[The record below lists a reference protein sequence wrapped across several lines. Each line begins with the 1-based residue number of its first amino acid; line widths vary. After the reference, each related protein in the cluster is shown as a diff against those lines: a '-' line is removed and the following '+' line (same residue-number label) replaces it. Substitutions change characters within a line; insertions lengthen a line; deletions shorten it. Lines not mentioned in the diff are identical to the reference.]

1 MSNLIK
7 FYLSSTLWVVVNTF
21 TAGAVLQT
29 FLMENGFS
37 EELTNIICS
46 SGQVISIIAMLLF
59 SPVAD
64 RIKGVI
70 PATARTYLLCIPIVI
85 LLFCVCLWGNF
96 GWILTALLF
105 LTIGLY
111 SVGCGLQNSLTY
123 KLPYMILD
131 MRHYGRIT
139 AICGILTGVM
149 GLLISLVLTW
159 LQNAW
164 GYANAMTALF
174 LLCLPLLF
182 ATYILIRTMRPIAS
196 APAPAKKDAVKIN
209 YFRFKPFCQLI
220 AANFLRGFGTGI
232 LNVVVTVGYY
242 CKVLDADSAAIV
254 VVISNFTTFMGSSLY
269 SVITGRIPEKWIL
282 LITCIGMCVSTPI
295 MLIGNS
301 TILFL
306 IGYGLATTFWTVVN
320 YSIPVATTQIADYT
334 VMGQYSSGRLLL
346 HTAGSGLAGFLCIRL
361 IDLIGGLPTMILT
374 GVCFLVCGISY
385 FVYMKKNNLR

>member
-7 FYLSSTLWVVVNTF
+7 FFLSSTLWVVVNTF
-21 TAGAVLQT
+21 TAGTALQT

-37 EELTNIICS
+37 EERTNIIGS

-64 RIKGVI
+64 KIKEVI
-70 PATARTYLLCIPIVI
+70 PVTARTYLLYFPLVI
-85 LLFCVCLWGNF
+85 LLLIVCLLGNF
-96 GWILTALLF
+96 GWVLTVLLF

-111 SVGCGLQNSLTY
+111 SVAGGLQSSLTY

-131 MRHYGRIT
+131 MRHYGRTT

-164 GYANAMTALF
+164 GYTNAMTGLF
-174 LLCLPLLF
+174 ILCVPLLL
-182 ATYILIRTMRPIAS
+182 ATYILIHTMRPLAS

-209 YFRFKPFCQLI
+209 YFRFKPFSQLI
-220 AANFLRGFGTGI
+220 AANFLRGFGTGV
-232 LNVVVTVGYY
+232 LTVVVTIGYY
-242 CKVLDADSAAIV
+242 CDILDAKSASIV
-254 VVISNFTTFMGSSLY
+254 LVISNFTTFLGCGLY
-269 SVITGRIPEKWIL
+269 SVFTGKIPEKWIL
-282 LITCIGMCVSTPI
+282 LLANIGVAVGASI
-295 MLIGNS
+295 MLIGSN
-301 TILFL
+301 TTMFL
-306 IGYGLATTFWTVVN
+306 IGYAFTTTFWTVVN

>member
-29 FLMENGFS
+29 FLIENGFS

-64 RIKGVI
+64 KIKEII
-70 PATARTYLLCIPIVI
+70 PATARTYLLCIPVVI
-85 LLFCVCLWGNF
+85 LLFSVCLWGNF

-131 MRHYGRIT
+131 MRHYGRAT
-139 AICGILTGVM
+139 AICGILTGIM
-149 GLLISLVLTW
+149 GLLISLALTW

-164 GYANAMTALF
+164 GYTNAMTALF
-174 LLCLPLLF
+174 ILCLPLLF
-182 ATYILIRTMRPIAS
+182 ATYLLIRTMRPIAS

-209 YFRFKPFCQLI
+209 YFRFKPFYQLI
-220 AANFLRGFGTGI
+220 AANFLRGFGTGV
-232 LNVVVTVGYY
+232 LNVVVTIGYY
-242 CKVLDADSAAIV
+242 CDILDAQSAAIV
-254 VVISNFTTFMGSSLY
+254 VVISNFTTFAGSGLY
-269 SVITGRIPEKWIL
+269 SVLTGRIPEKWIL
-282 LITCIGMCVSTPI
+282 LITCIGMCISAPI

-306 IGYGLATTFWTVVN
+306 IGYGFATTFWTVIN
-320 YSIPVATTQIADYT
+320 YSIPVATTQIADYS
-334 VMGQYSSGRLLL
+334 VMGQYASGRLLL

-374 GVCFLVCGISY
+374 GLCFLVCGVSY

>member
-96 GWILTALLF
+96 GWVLTALLF

-123 KLPYMILD
+123 KLPNM
-131 MRHYGRIT
+131 
-139 AICGILTGVM
+139 
-149 GLLISLVLTW
+149 
-159 LQNAW
+159 
-164 GYANAMTALF
+164 
-174 LLCLPLLF
+174 
-182 ATYILIRTMRPIAS
+182 YI
-196 APAPAKKDAVKIN
+196 
-209 YFRFKPFCQLI
+209 
-220 AANFLRGFGTGI
+220 
-232 LNVVVTVGYY
+232 
-242 CKVLDADSAAIV
+242 
-254 VVISNFTTFMGSSLY
+254 
-269 SVITGRIPEKWIL
+269 
-282 LITCIGMCVSTPI
+282 
-295 MLIGNS
+295 
-301 TILFL
+301 
-306 IGYGLATTFWTVVN
+306 
-320 YSIPVATTQIADYT
+320 
-334 VMGQYSSGRLLL
+334 
-346 HTAGSGLAGFLCIRL
+346 
-361 IDLIGGLPTMILT
+361 
-374 GVCFLVCGISY
+374 
-385 FVYMKKNNLR
+385 